1 LTAEERVI
9 DARER
14 KDVFWRDPDHFAVH
28 RLSSAE
34 EAQALVDN
42 AESAAAA
49 AEAALDDAKTAVR
62 RSSTYVRWPKPVR
75 KLEARSDL
83 VQKEACGEFRR
94 LREVFREEARA
105 GFYHRPWDSG
115 FEQWCE
121 DQDNPPSPEAD
132 DPDSAEGQPGKFLPE
147 WLKESQGKDK
157 EMYSFDKTVDCEKV
171 FSEPREPWGDSWRPW
186 VADRRGARVVD
197 EPL

>member
-1 LTAEERVI
+1 MTAEERVI

-94 LREVFREEARA
+94 LVREVFREEARA
-105 GFYHRPWDSG
+105 GFYHRPSSSG
-115 FEQWCE
+115 
-121 DQDNPPSPEAD
+121 ARTKTTLRRGGGD